1 MTHHKKALPPLDPC
15 QGCDNSGVVPGV
27 FHELDCA
34 ACDGVGWLPVAGV
47 DITQHLGRSMAKTI
61 KMNRILRE
69 ALPEKVV
76 EYHTESG
83 RAGLRGNWT
92 GD

>member
-15 QGCDNSGVVPGV
+15 TACDNSGVVPGV

-34 ACDGVGWLPVAGV
+34 VCDGVGWLPVAGV
-47 DITQHLGRSMAKTI
+47 DITQHLGRSMAKMI
-61 KMNRILRE
+61 KMNRILRATSAQGE
-69 ALPEKVV
+69 V
-76 EYHTESG
+76 EYHPQSG
-83 RAGLRGNWT
+83 RAGVRGNFV